1 MNTHPLHV
9 PIWLFNFACTSLPVE
24 KNNKYRVS
32 HLSWIAERFCSTG
45 SQKEREREEKLE
57 SQCYRSIKWLLSAV
71 ITAIDI
77 TSRQTFPPATR
88 RSRLLSIH
96 LTVHRHRW
104 SVSSLKEQLKSV
116 WEWWSWQKSDNF
128 HQGNVCMDSLH
139 VVPFWLV
146 LFFILVMPAR
156 RCKTAPAGCHR
167 KPVTAV
173 CWVYNN
179 LKQVEYIFFFHLHEL
194 WIKAF
199 DDFLLR
205 GFTPENVKL
214 THTVVHIQPTLI
226 SSKPDQW
233 IPPVYRYEE
242 V

>member
-71 ITAIDI
+71 ITPIDI
-77 TSRQTFPPATR
+77 TSRQTFPPVVNSFNCAV
-88 RSRLLSIH
+88 LL
-96 LTVHRHRW
+96 HRHRW

-128 HQGNVCMDSLH
+128 HQGNVCMDSVH
-139 VVPFWLV
+139 VVPFWLA

-156 RCKTAPAGCHR
+156 RCKTAPAGCYR

-173 CWVYNN
+173 CWVHNN
-179 LKQVEYIFFFHLHEL
+179 LKQVEYMFFPPPWVVNKSL
-194 WIKAF
+194 WWFLTQRFYTWECQTHSHRGPHTAHF
-199 DDFLLR
+199 DL
-205 GFTPENVKL
+205 K
-214 THTVVHIQPTLI
+214 
-226 SSKPDQW
+226 
-233 IPPVYRYEE
+233 
-242 V
+242 